1 MIKAGVYTTESEGK
15 FKYEME
21 SNKVNFAYVAGLYST
36 IKDSDVKITDA
47 EIVDFMRK
55 NEKKI
60 KAEESR
66 EVEYVLIEDKCRWK
80 QVKTKINSLSGSVV
94 YNQAT
99 GKTIRC
105 QDLELPNTIFCEL

>member
-1 MIKAGVYTTESEGK
+1 MIKVYTTESGK

-47 EIVDFMRK
+47 EIVDFM
-55 NEKKI
+55 KKMKKY

-66 EVEYVLIEDKCRWK
+66 SRICFDR
-80 QVKTKINSLSGSVV
+80 
-94 YNQAT
+94 
-99 GKTIRC
+99 R
-105 QDLELPNTIFCEL
+105 